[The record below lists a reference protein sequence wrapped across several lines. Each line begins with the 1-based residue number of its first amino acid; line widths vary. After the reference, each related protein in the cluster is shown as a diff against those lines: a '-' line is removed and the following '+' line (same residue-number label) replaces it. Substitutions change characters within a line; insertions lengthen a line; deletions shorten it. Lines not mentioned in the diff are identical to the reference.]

1 MQIMVVLCLT
11 TDMIHF
17 SELKGFHWIMVILTD
32 LTTEACEVV
41 GFRSSKLMNIAILIV
56 VST

>member
-1 MQIMVVLCLT
+1 MVGICFT

-17 SELKGFHWIMVILTD
+17 SELNGFHLIMVILTD

-41 GFRSSKLMNIAILIV
+41 GFRNSKLMNIAILIV